1 MKNILAVYVALLSS
15 GLYAASITNVEQVG
29 TQTSYKIIFK
39 NAGVQPTAFATTEP
53 KNAIVLDFPNT
64 KSSLKSRE
72 VKVATSGIYTV
83 DVMEAGGRTR
93 AVINLAFPM
102 VYNVAVQ
109 GQDVVVSVDTSGI
122 SAAQPKKMPSQMSPD
137 NMHKQVLG
145 LSPTFRQGTD
155 RKEERGIFTFN
166 LPSEQTSVVVNN
178 NNNQIV
184 ADIRGYKIE
193 NSEQKRLDVND
204 YKTPVN
210 SVDIKRT
217 SSGTRITLNMGKN
230 DYEFITYQSGKTYTI
245 EVVKPTVEDLDRKQL
260 AEIGTFNQYK
270 EYKGEPLSLN
280 FQDIEVRAV
289 LQIIA
294 EFTGNNIVVNDNV
307 VGNITL
313 RLNNVPWD
321 EALDI
326 ILKTKG
332 LDKRINKSADGK
344 GTVIYIATA
353 EQLANDE
360 IKALEMIEERNNK
373 IQPKTEMVQVKYA
386 DANSILQVIER
397 SRQVNGATGSTVAT
411 DSILSAKGKV
421 TVDPRTNTLIISDI
435 PDKLEAARK
444 LIAKLDEPVRQ
455 VLIDSRIVT
464 TNDDFERS
472 FGMNIGRPDSGNVKN
487 GGYSYVNDRSYQRYQ
502 GPSLVP
508 IGSTTNKPSTDSL
521 DVVKRLGVN
530 LTASSGG
537 LQLTSAILSGDFL
550 VGMELNAL
558 QREGR
563 AEVVSNP
570 RVVTQ
575 DGVNANIMSGQALPN
590 QTTDKDGLRTI
601 TYVDATVSLDVK
613 PRITPD
619 NMINMELSITNDA
632 AGAADVNAAGDR
644 TYPINKNQLK
654 TSVLV
659 DNGETLV
666 LGGFYQ
672 HTQTNSTAKTPVLG
686 DIPILGNAFKTRSR
700 DFKKKEMLIFITP
713 KIVDKRLVEYDK
725 LSNLRGK

>member
-1 MKNILAVYVALLSS
+1 MKNILAVYIALLSS

-29 TQTSYKIIFK
+29 DQTSYKIIFK

-122 SAAQPKKMPSQMSPD
+122 SAARPKKMPSQMSPD

-178 NNNQIV
+178 SNDQII

-217 SSGTRITLNMGKN
+217 SNGTRITLNMGKN
-230 DYEFITYQSGKTYTI
+230 EFEFITYQSGKTYTI

-344 GTVIYIATA
+344 GSVIYIATA
-353 EQLANDE
+353 EQLASDE
-360 IKALEMIEERNNK
+360 IKALELIEERNNK
-373 IQPKTEMVQVKYA
+373 IQPKTEMMQVKYA

-397 SRQVNGATGSTVAT
+397 SRQSSGANGNTVST
-411 DSILSAKGKV
+411 DSILSPKGKV

-435 PDKLEAARK
+435 PDRLEAARK

-472 FGMNIGRPDSGNVKN
+472 FGMNITRPKSNISN
-487 GGYSYVNDRSYQRYQ
+487 GDYGYVNDRSYQRYQ

-508 IGSTTNKPSTDSL
+508 IGGTANKPSTDSL

-575 DGVNANIMSGQALPN
+575 DGVNATIMSGQALPN
-590 QTTDKDGLRTI
+590 QTTDKDGLRTV

-632 AGAADVNAAGDR
+632 AGTADVNAAGDR

>member
-1 MKNILAVYVALLSS
+1 MKNILAVYIALLSS

-29 TQTSYKIIFK
+29 DQTSYKIIFK

-122 SAAQPKKMPSQMSPD
+122 SAAQPKKMPTQMSPD

-178 NNNQIV
+178 NKNEIV

-217 SSGTRITLNMGKN
+217 SNGTRITLNMGKN

-353 EQLANDE
+353 EQLASDE
-360 IKALEMIEERNNK
+360 IKALELIEERNNK
-373 IQPKTEMVQVKYA
+373 IQPQTEMIQVKYA

-397 SRQVNGATGSTVAT
+397 SRQSSGTNNTAAT
-411 DSILSAKGKV
+411 DSILSPKGKV

-472 FGMNIGRPDSGNVKN
+472 FGMNITRPKSNISN
-487 GGYSYVNDRSYQRYQ
+487 GDYGYVNDRSYQRYQ

-508 IGSTTNKPSTDSL
+508 IGGTANKPSTDSL

-575 DGVNANIMSGQALPN
+575 DGVNATIMSGQALPN
-590 QTTDKDGLRTI
+590 QTTDKDGLRTVS
-601 TYVDATVSLDVK
+601 YVDATVSLDVK

-632 AGAADVNAAGDR
+632 AGSADVNAAGDR